1 VHVVTDRAAERR
13 ADSVLQGSDRPECWR
28 GGRRPGFPERLSGPR
43 WAPASASI
51 AWAVGVVALAMLAT
65 YQMRRIEL

>member
-13 ADSVLQGSDRPECWR
+13 ADSVLQGSDRPEYWR
-28 GGRRPGFPERLSGPR
+28 GGRPGFPERLSGPR
-43 WAPASASI
+43 CAPASASI

-65 YQMRRIEL
+65 HQVRRLEL